1 MNIRLFETVQAMIKY
16 SVFIGAFLMTTH
28 VGLLM
33 AGYDIPVADW
43 ICGFSILGFITLFMA
58 SYCLRLCNLFR
69 AFLIYD
75 FVVGQCI
82 RVQRELHAFDTIL
95 QEARLAVFTAGVILI
110 TIFIFNR
117 CSTKRS

>member
-1 MNIRLFETVQAMIKY
+1 MNIRLFETVQATIKY

-75 FVVGQCI
+75 FAVGQCI

-95 QEARLAVFTAGVILI
+95 QEARLVVFTTGVILI